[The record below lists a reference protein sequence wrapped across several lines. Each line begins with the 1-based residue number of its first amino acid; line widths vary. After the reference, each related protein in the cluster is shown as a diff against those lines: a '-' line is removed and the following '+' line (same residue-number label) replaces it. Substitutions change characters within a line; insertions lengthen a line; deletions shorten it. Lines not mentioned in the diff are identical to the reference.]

1 MGLGLTCGGGSAR
14 GECHLLVHELGAR
27 PGLMLEQRHARA
39 PLLALDLVRVRVRAW
54 VRVRAGAWVRVRAGA
69 WARVRRGGRRASAGD
84 AMAAYCEGSME

>member
-1 MGLGLTCGGGSAR
+1 MGLGSGLTCGGGSAR

-54 VRVRAGAWVRVRAGA
+54 VRVRAIVGVRVRVGVRVKVRVRVRVRVG
-69 WARVRRGGRRASAGD
+69 ARVGVRVTISL
-84 AMAAYCEGSME
+84 